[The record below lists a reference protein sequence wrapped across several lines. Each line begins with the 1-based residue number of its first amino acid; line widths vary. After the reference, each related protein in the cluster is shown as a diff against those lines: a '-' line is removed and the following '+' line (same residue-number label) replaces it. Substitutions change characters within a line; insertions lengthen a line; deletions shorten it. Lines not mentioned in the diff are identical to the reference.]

1 MFFFSVFL
9 SIMAFTACTDNV
21 DIDNQVLNPRD
32 NVVTRSEVD
41 TIQYFTVCSYLY
53 GEDITYYPS
62 TIPSDNRAV
71 VRIQFNRTNLRY
83 PGDHAGIIEGRTF
96 TFKYL
101 PVGTSIGF
109 STFTAKVSIKGTD
122 AVLVDIDSKL
132 IMLL

>member
-71 VRIQFNRTNLRY
+71 VRIQFNRTNPLAELKR
-83 PGDHAGIIEGRTF
+83 
-96 TFKYL
+96 
-101 PVGTSIGF
+101 
-109 STFTAKVSIKGTD
+109 
-122 AVLVDIDSKL
+122 
-132 IMLL
+132 